1 MTDKDNYRRKI
12 RDELLSEMDFTRE
25 YTDEELY
32 ALIDEKIRRIS
43 EEVFFPLE
51 NRKKIRTEVFCG
63 LRKLDILEELLRDR
77 SVTDLASLK
86 YMLFKRAQ
94 TLGLRGSHISTKSLK
109 IPNYKVM

>member
-51 NRKKIRTEVFCG
+51 NRKKIR
-63 LRKLDILEELLRDR
+63 
-77 SVTDLASLK
+77 S
-86 YMLFKRAQ
+86 
-94 TLGLRGSHISTKSLK
+94 
-109 IPNYKVM
+109 